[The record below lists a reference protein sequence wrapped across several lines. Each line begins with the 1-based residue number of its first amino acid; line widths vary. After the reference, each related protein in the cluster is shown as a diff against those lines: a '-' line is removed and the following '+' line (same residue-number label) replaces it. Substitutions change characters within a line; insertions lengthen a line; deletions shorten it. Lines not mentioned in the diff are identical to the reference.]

1 MDNTFNFTGL
11 VARGDKAINERYR
24 PRTFHEVIGNN
35 ETKEALAKWMESGE
49 KRGKAILLHGMSGD
63 GKTTVARILAM
74 GLNCEEGD
82 TVNPCCKCPSCIAA
96 MNGEAMHIKEYNMS
110 ALTTKDEA
118 DRIVNDMYDSSFT
131 GRNNVIVL
139 DEVQGMSTGS
149 QNLMLKTLEEPP
161 PNTYVILATT
171 DPQKIIKTIKTR
183 CLQYG
188 FKNPT
193 NNDVKQLL
201 GCVVKQEMPSM
212 TVEQRM
218 QILSAC
224 VGLGFREILMRLDKF
239 MKGGG
244 TDSIEELFQQDFVGI
259 AKAVIRG
266 DFQSVL
272 QQIEKCGD
280 SFEVEGA
287 RLIVRTWLCNEIEYA
302 MKKNNRERAEM
313 MLRAFRVFDKGFY
326 TDRNPMP
333 SFKADLF
340 EACMIISK

>member
-1 MDNTFNFTGL
+1 
-11 VARGDKAINERYR
+11 
-24 PRTFHEVIGNN
+24 
-35 ETKEALAKWMESGE
+35 
-49 KRGKAILLHGMSGD
+49 
-63 GKTTVARILAM
+63 
-74 GLNCEEGD
+74 
-82 TVNPCCKCPSCIAA
+82 
-96 MNGEAMHIKEYNMS
+96 
-110 ALTTKDEA
+110 
-118 DRIVNDMYDSSFT
+118 
-131 GRNNVIVL
+131 
-139 DEVQGMSTGS
+139 
-149 QNLMLKTLEEPP
+149 
-161 PNTYVILATT
+161 
-171 DPQKIIKTIKTR
+171 
-183 CLQYG
+183 
-188 FKNPT
+188 
-193 NNDVKQLL
+193 
-201 GCVVKQEMPSM
+201 M

-340 EACMIISK
+340 EVCMIISK